1 MASIKNN
8 MRSIFSVIGII
19 LAGSIFFLYT
29 KPTYD
34 DIQAIQVQIAQYNDA
49 LAKATQLQTI
59 KATLLDKY
67 NHFTPTD
74 LARLQVL
81 LPDQVNNIGLILDL
95 DTLASQ
101 FGISLE
107 NVDISSGSDTS
118 EKTTVNATPR
128 SVVDTG
134 PSNANTSKTTSRIP
148 HGGVTQVGTP
158 AQQYKSLDVKFTVH
172 STYSTFIQFITAL
185 QNSLRI
191 VDLVSISVSAGGGA
205 SGVATSSNVGGDSIM
220 YTFAITL
227 RTYWLK

>member
-1 MASIKNN
+1 
-8 MRSIFSVIGII
+8 MRSILSVIGII

-34 DIQAIQVQIAQYNDA
+34 DIQSIQAQISQYNDA

-59 KATLLDKY
+59 KAALLDKY
-67 NHFTPTD
+67 NHFNPTD

-118 EKTTVNATPR
+118 DKTTGNATPR
-128 SVVDTG
+128 NVVDTA
-134 PSNANTSKTTSRIP
+134 PSNANTSNTTSRIP
-148 HGGVTQVGTP
+148 RGGVTQVGAP
-158 AQQYKSLDVKFTVH
+158 AQQYNSLDVKFTVH

-191 VDLVSISVSAGGGA
+191 VDLVSISVSGGGGA
-205 SGVATSSNVGGDSIM
+205 SGVATSNSVGGDSIV